1 MASLRKTFNRW
12 ISRLRKRTLPV
23 GLAILFLGM
32 GGVFIDIIGGAGA
45 ELSNAALVVYAD
57 GMGFAPSLIA
67 ADTGPDMNGNG
78 IEPASLPESANTMQP
93 QREQATGLLG
103 GVPDRVVIPS
113 IGLYA
118 PITTVDKIPVQLDGE
133 TYHQWIAPRGFRA
146 GWHADSA
153 LLGIGGN
160 TVINGHH
167 NAYGEVFQNLIDVQE
182 NDVIIL
188 SSGDDLF
195 FYTVAV
201 IAILE
206 ERFASIEQRLANAS
220 WIGPTDDER
229 LTLIT
234 CWPETSNTHRLIIV
248 ADPLPMPEINHAG

>member
-1 MASLRKTFNRW
+1 MASLRTIFNLW
-12 ISRLRKRTLPV
+12 ISLLRKRMLPL
-23 GLAILFLGM
+23 GLTILLLGVA
-32 GGVFIDIIGGAGA
+32 GVFIDVA
-45 ELSNAALVVYAD
+45 EEELPSEALVVYAG
-57 GMGFAPSLIA
+57 GMGFVPSLIPVDA
-67 ADTGPDMNGNG
+67 EPNVNGNG
-78 IEPASLPESANTMQP
+78 IEHASPPEIADPMEP
-93 QREQATGLLG
+93 RHEQAIGILG

-118 PITTVDKIPVQLDGE
+118 PITTVEVIPVQLDGE

-167 NAYGEVFQNLIDVQE
+167 NAYGEVFQNLINVQE

-188 SSGDDLF
+188 SSGDDQF
-195 FYTVAV
+195 FYTVAM

-206 ERFASIEQRLANAS
+206 ERFASVEQRLANAS

-248 ADPLPMPEINHAG
+248 AEPLPMPEIYQTG

>member
-1 MASLRKTFNRW
+1 MASLSSTFNLW
-12 ISRLRKRTLPV
+12 ISWLRKRMLPF
-23 GLAILFLGM
+23 GLAVLLLGIT
-32 GGVFIDIIGGAGA
+32 GVIIDVADE
-45 ELSNAALVVYAD
+45 ELSTEAVVVYAD
-57 GMGFAPSLIA
+57 GMGFAPSLIP
-67 ADTGPDMNGNG
+67 ADTEPNTNGNR
-78 IEPASLPESANTMQP
+78 IELAPPPESANTIEP
-93 QREQATGLLG
+93 RTEQAVGLLG

-133 TYHQWIAPRGFRA
+133 TYYQWLAPRGFRA

-188 SSGDDLF
+188 GSGDDQF
-195 FYTVAV
+195 FFTVAV

-206 ERFASIEQRLANAS
+206 ERFASVEQRLANTS

-248 ADPLPMPEINHAG
+248 AEPLPMPEINQAG